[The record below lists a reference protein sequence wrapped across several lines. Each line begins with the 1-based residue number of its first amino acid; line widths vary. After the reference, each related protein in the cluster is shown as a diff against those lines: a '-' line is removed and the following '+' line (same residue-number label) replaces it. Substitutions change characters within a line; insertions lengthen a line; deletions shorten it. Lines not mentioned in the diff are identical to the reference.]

1 MEGSNGRS
9 KANAGNDWSKEA
21 SKEGSSKEVCG
32 AILLL
37 AMPSTWTVQA
47 SQTDISHSCLAISA
61 VYDRQSTQRD
71 VSLSQ
76 TEWVW
81 NLN

>member
-9 KANAGNDWSKEA
+9 KANAGNDWSKA
-21 SKEGSSKEVCG
+21 SKEGSSEEVCG

-47 SQTDISHSCLAISA
+47 SQTDISHSCLGISA
-61 VYDRQSTQRD
+61 VYDRQSTQRE

-76 TEWVW
+76 TEWVL